1 MGDFMAKN
9 TKGFFKM
16 EMVLLKILSQGDCY
30 GYQIVQ
36 TLERM
41 SNGYIKIAEGTMY
54 PILYRLLDEG
64 FISDEK
70 KLIGKRQ
77 TRIYYHIE
85 DKGIEHMNE
94 LYEEYLSMTHYIN
107 NIMEDNYEQ

>member
-1 MGDFMAKN
+1 MAKN

-36 TLERM
+36 TLEQM
-41 SNGYIKIAEGTMY
+41 SDGYIKVAEGTMY

-64 FISDEK
+64 YISDEK
-70 KLIGKRQ
+70 DLLVKDKLVFIITLKIKVLNICMNYMKS
-77 TRIYYHIE
+77 IY
-85 DKGIEHMNE
+85 
-94 LYEEYLSMTHYIN
+94 
-107 NIMEDNYEQ
+107 Q